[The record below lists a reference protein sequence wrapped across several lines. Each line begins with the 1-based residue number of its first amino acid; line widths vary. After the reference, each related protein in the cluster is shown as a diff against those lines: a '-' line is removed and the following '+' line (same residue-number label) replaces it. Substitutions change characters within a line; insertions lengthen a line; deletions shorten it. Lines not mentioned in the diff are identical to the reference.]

1 MTVYFSVW
9 HSHCTRARFTVLES
23 CRNELAVMSLGS
35 IVSTSNFSGL
45 LNIKF
50 QWSTPKQDNAA
61 SVVCG
66 TVWIFVLYYSTSRGV
81 TRLDGARGK
90 KQVWRPHVRNWAS
103 FWKQLQRF
111 EESTCD
117 TVWIFRRPRNR
128 APLAPPRCAPEH
140 ASVQS
145 RKHMQPLESVM

>member
-9 HSHCTRARFTVLES
+9 HSHCTRARFTVLVS

-35 IVSTSNFSGL
+35 IVLTWNFSGL

-50 QWSTPKQDNAA
+50 QWSTPKQDNAT
-61 SVVCG
+61 SVVYG
-66 TVWIFVLYYSTSRGV
+66 TVWIFVQYYNTSRGV

-103 FWKQLQRF
+103 FWKQMHCT
-111 EESTCD
+111 EESACD
-117 TVWIFRRPRNR
+117 TAWIFRRAGNR
-128 APLAPPRCAPEH
+128 APLAPL
-140 ASVQS
+140 VT
-145 RKHMQPLESVM
+145 PLSTPPLNLANTCNR